1 MSAAEVPEHAL
12 AFWQRFER
20 ACGADMAD
28 RYYGTTYFDDNQPSA
43 DALAALVLMGKKRA
57 TAGLLWEYESEGSG
71 VPKPGDL
78 SIVTNWAGEPQCVI
92 ETRSVVVRPFGE
104 VDEDFAATEGEGD
117 GSLAYWREVHWAY
130 FTRACARIG
139 QTPSHDMPVACERFE
154 VIYTEPVQGG
164 VSVDMAPTT
173 FDAWPDLLAL
183 LQQSFAYMAPR
194 IDPPSS
200 LDQLDADQLRRKA
213 DHETLILATEG
224 DRLVGCAFA
233 AVREDCVYVGKVAVA
248 DRGRRR
254 GLARRLIAVAEQ
266 VARDHQRPF
275 LELQT
280 RIGLVENHETFSA
293 LGFVTVA
300 QTAHPG
306 YTRTTS
312 ITLRKPVAPAGAAPS
327 PVARELDSRILKV
340 NPAGVN
346 AA

>member
-1 MSAAEVPEHAL
+1 MSSA
-12 AFWQRFER
+12 W
-20 ACGADMAD
+20 
-28 RYYGTTYFDDNQPSA
+28 YFDDNQPSA
-43 DALAALVLMGKKRA
+43 DALAVLVLAGKKRA
-57 TAGLLWEYESEGSG
+57 TAGLLWEYESEGDAL
-71 VPKPGDL
+71 PKPGDL

-92 ETRSVVVRPFGE
+92 ETLSVVVRPFGD

-117 GSLAYWREVHWAY
+117 GSLASWRDVHWAY
-130 FTRACARIG
+130 FSRACARIG
-139 QTPSHDMPVACERFE
+139 QTPSQGMLVVCERFE

-164 VSVDMAPTT
+164 VSVGMAPAT

-200 LDQLDADQLRRKA
+200 LDQLDANQLRRKA
-213 DHETLILATEG
+213 VHETLIIATEG

-233 AVREDCVYVGKVAVA
+233 AVRDDCVYVGKVAVA
-248 DRGRRR
+248 NRARRH
-254 GLARRLIAVAEQ
+254 GLARRLMAIAEQ

-280 RIGLVENHETFSA
+280 RIELVENHETFSA

-300 QTAHPG
+300 RTAHPG

-312 ITLRKPVAPAGAAPS
+312 ITMRKPVPPAVASPS
-327 PVARELDSRILKV
+327 PVDR
-340 NPAGVN
+340 
-346 AA
+346 